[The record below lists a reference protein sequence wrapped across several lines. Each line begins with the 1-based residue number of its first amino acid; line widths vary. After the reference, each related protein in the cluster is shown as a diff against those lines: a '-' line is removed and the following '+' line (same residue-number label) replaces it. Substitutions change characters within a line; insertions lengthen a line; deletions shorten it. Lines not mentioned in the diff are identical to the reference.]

1 MNRAIFHPLFSILA
15 LSAVALCV
23 GGCTVRSLTANDLAR
38 TAVVAVAQHYGG
50 ASAGE
55 LAAAGLSATADVM
68 QGYVDKK
75 PPLAVAANSPGVKG
89 VSQIVVDYLKTK
101 GWITQAT
108 VDNLH
113 AAATIAANAT
123 VSTVNEGP

>member
-1 MNRAIFHPLFSILA
+1 MKYA
-15 LSAVALCV
+15 LISAL
-23 GGCTVRSLTANDLAR
+23 
-38 TAVVAVAQHYGG
+38 AVVLTGC
-50 ASAGE
+50 SARGE

-75 PPLAVAANSPGVKG
+75 PSLQVAANSPGVKG

-101 GWITQAT
+101 GWITQQT

-113 AAATIAANAT
+113 AAAQIAANAT
-123 VSTVNEGP
+123 VSTVNQGP

>member
-1 MNRAIFHPLFSILA
+1 MKTISVLICGLLFTGCSAQSIVSNRLA
-15 LSAVALCV
+15 QNAVA
-23 GGCTVRSLTANDLAR
+23 S
-38 TAVVAVAQHYGG
+38 VAKHYGG
-50 ASAGE
+50 AQAGE

-75 PPLAVAANSPGVKG
+75 PPLEVAANSPGVKG

-101 GWITQAT
+101 GWITQKT
-108 VDNLH
+108 VDNIH
-113 AAATIAANAT
+113 AAAQIAEHAT

>member
-1 MNRAIFHPLFSILA
+1 MKNLLLIPLLFLCSCSTKSVVSNQLA
-15 LSAVALCV
+15 QKTVAAVA
-23 GGCTVRSLTANDLAR
+23 R
-38 TAVVAVAQHYGG
+38 HYGG
-50 ASAGE
+50 AKAGE

-75 PPLAVAANSPGVKG
+75 PPLEVAANSPGVKG

-101 GWITQAT
+101 GWITQKT

-113 AAATIAANAT
+113 AAAQIAEHAT